1 MQINKYS
8 KLTKMKSSPKKYKL
22 IQKFFIL
29 ILVIISWFIL
39 YKYFAFSHLNY
50 IHNKN
55 QAQKLVK
62 IALIMRTETS
72 ISEADK
78 AINNLTS
85 TDKKKLEAKI
95 NELNTAIQLRD
106 KTGELVT
113 LAETFKTHN
122 NYSRAQEF
130 VNKLNYTIMSKD
142 KEVFQLRLNK
152 IKNSKE
158 YKIPN
163 D

>member
-1 MQINKYS
+1 MKINKYS
-8 KLTKMKSSPKKYKL
+8 KLMKMKNSPKKYKL
-22 IQKFFIL
+22 IQIFLIL
-29 ILVIISWFIL
+29 ILVVISWFIL

-85 TDKKKLEAKI
+85 NDKKELEAKI
-95 NELNTAIQLRD
+95 NELNKAIQLRD

-130 VNKLNYTIMSKD
+130 VNKLNYKIMSKD

>member
-1 MQINKYS
+1 MKA
-8 KLTKMKSSPKKYKL
+8 KSSPIEHKLMKHKL
-22 IQKFFIL
+22 IQIFLIL

-39 YKYFAFSHLNY
+39 YKYFTFSHLNY

-62 IALIMRTETS
+62 TALIMKTEVS
-72 ISEADK
+72 IKEADK

-85 TDKKKLEAKI
+85 NDKKELEAKI
-95 NELNTAIQLRD
+95 NELNTAIKLRD
-106 KTGELVT
+106 KAGELVT

-122 NYSRAQEF
+122 NYLRAQEF
-130 VNKLNYTIMSKD
+130 VNKLNYKIMSKD
-142 KEVFQLRLNK
+142 KEVFQLRLNN
-152 IKNSKE
+152 IKNSKQ